1 MKKWISILGGLL
13 VVQLVVAVAV
23 NVDDQDYGAFEAKE
37 KLLGFDKQKVDRLL
51 IEDDKASVTL
61 QRSAGKWVL
70 PDADDFPAR
79 QESVDDLL
87 DKLAG
92 LEKGW
97 PVATTSSAGRRFK
110 VAEDAY
116 EKRVTLF
123 TGDQVSGRL
132 YVGTSPGFRKVHVRS
147 DDEDRVF
154 MAELNAWEVDAQID
168 DWINKDLLGLDEAD
182 MAQVDIAGKVTLQ
195 RQEGKL
201 QLSGLAEQESTNS
214 EEAQSLLDKLGKL
227 RIQSLMSKEEGAKY
241 AQQDPVLDISVTLTD
256 GKALRYKFY
265 GVESDSKYLLMRSDM
280 DRYFEVASYMVD
292 PLKQAS
298 REKLVV
304 NEPPQASPGIKTSQ
318 NQFN

>member
-70 PDADDFPAR
+70 PDADDFPAK